1 MTPSLTESQALA
13 ALRAFLLAILPAGIE
28 VTRGQAN
35 RVPMPL
41 GQFVAITPTRRM
53 QMAQNAHAY
62 DPTGQAETIE
72 RSTRFDFQLDVYG
85 DASPENAQVITT
97 LLRDEYGA
105 TALKPSGVAPLYCS
119 DPMQM
124 PLIAGEQQYI
134 DRWTMTVALH
144 SNVGVT
150 VPMGFAN
157 TLITTLTEIQ

>member
-1 MTPSLTESQALA
+1 MTPSLTESQAFA
-13 ALRAFLLAILPAGIE
+13 ALRTFLLAVLPAGVE
-28 VTRGQAN
+28 CVRGQAN
-35 RVPMPL
+35 RVPMPA
-41 GQFVAITPTRRM
+41 GQFVVITPTRRQ

-62 DPTGQAETIE
+62 DPTAQTETIE
-72 RSTRFDFQLDVYG
+72 RSTRFDVQIDVYG

-105 TALKPSGVAPLYCS
+105 TALRPSGVSPLYCS

-134 DRWTMTVALH
+134 DRWTMTAALH